1 MPART
6 RLRVSTR
13 AFATHL
19 LVAKLGIISMA
30 ALYR

>member
-1 MPART
+1 M
-6 RLRVSTR
+6 RVSTR